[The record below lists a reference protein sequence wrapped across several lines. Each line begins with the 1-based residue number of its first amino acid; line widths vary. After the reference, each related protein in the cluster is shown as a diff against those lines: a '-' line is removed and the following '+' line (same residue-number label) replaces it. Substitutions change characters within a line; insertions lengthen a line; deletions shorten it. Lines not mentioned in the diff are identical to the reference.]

1 MENSNQPSYIKE
13 TLVMAE
19 KKTMLTS
26 FTQGATE
33 TPLVWTA
40 SVFLELPG
48 SSQHRM
54 HFDELFCSPRMQI

>member
-26 FTQGATE
+26 FTQGVTE
-33 TPLVWTA
+33 VLLVWTV
-40 SVFLELPG
+40 SVSLELPG
-48 SSQHRM
+48 S
-54 HFDELFCSPRMQI
+54 